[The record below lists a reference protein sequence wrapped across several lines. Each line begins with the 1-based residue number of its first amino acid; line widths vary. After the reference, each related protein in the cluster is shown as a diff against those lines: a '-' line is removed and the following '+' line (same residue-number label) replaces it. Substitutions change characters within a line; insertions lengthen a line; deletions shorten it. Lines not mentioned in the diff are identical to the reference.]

1 MCGISGLFSAE
12 GCVAGSAFAASVMAL
27 RHRGPDDQ
35 GSWQDRYCALGQTRL
50 AIIDL
55 AGGHQPLVGPE
66 EKHVLVVNG
75 EIYNFVELRQALT
88 REGHHFATQSDS
100 ETVLHAY
107 RAYGTQLFAHLNGM
121 FAFALYDRGER
132 RLLLAR
138 DRLGIKPLFY
148 AEHDGAVLFA
158 SEIKALLPL
167 LGFTP
172 ELNPSA
178 LLQYLQNQ
186 FSTGRETIFRGIF
199 RLLPGEYLQASA
211 DGIRLE
217 RYWSATSIGT
227 HRVSISEAE
236 ENLDALMAEVMHE
249 HMRSDVPYGLFLS
262 GGVDSGC
269 LLGKLSQY
277 RSAPVRTFSVGFPNS
292 PITDELPLARAYAE
306 QFGANHQ
313 EHAPSARQL
322 LDSLPLSIWA
332 TDELMRDA
340 ASLPTLQL
348 SQFASRGLKVVFSG
362 EGGDEVFAG
371 YGRYRVPRLERWL
384 KACLWPGSR
393 GFRSHGLLRGK
404 AVREFL
410 SDELYALRHQARQ
423 PFVEA
428 WRATPSD
435 WSDLQRMQYVDL
447 TTALPDNLL
456 VKADRLMM
464 CFGLEGRVP
473 FLDHRIVEFGLGL
486 PDRLKVRNRHG
497 KFLLKQWASGFL
509 SKQAL
514 FARKRGFNV
523 PLRAAFSQTELQ
535 RIAEHL
541 PNQDCVRHWFNST
554 ALRSRLERDQ
564 QRGVL
569 SRVGLALLQFAIW
582 HRFFVDS
589 HCQRPPDQLN
599 PLDLLQT

>member
-12 GCVAGSAFAASVMAL
+12 GCVAGPAFAASVTAL

-55 AGGHQPLVGPE
+55 AGGHQPLVGPQQQ
-66 EKHVLVVNG
+66 HVLVVNG
-75 EIYNFVELRQALT
+75 EIYNFVELRQDLE
-88 REGHHFATQSDS
+88 RQGHHFATQSDS
-100 ETVLHAY
+100 ETILHAY
-107 RAYGTQLFAHLNGM
+107 RAYGTKLFPHLNGM

-132 RLLLAR
+132 QLLLAR

-148 AEHDGAVLFA
+148 AEHRGAILFA
-158 SEIKALLPL
+158 SEVKALLTL

-186 FSTGRETIFRGIF
+186 FTTGRETIFRGIF
-199 RLLPGEYLQASA
+199 RLLPGEFLQASTE
-211 DGIRLE
+211 GIQLK
-217 RYWSATSIGT
+217 RYWSATTVTTNSL
-227 HRVSISEAE
+227 SLSEAQE
-236 ENLDALMAEVMHE
+236 SLDALMAQVMRE

-269 LLGKLSQY
+269 LLAKLSEY
-277 RSAPVRTFSVGFPNS
+277 RRAPVRSFSVGFPNS
-292 PITDELPLARAYAE
+292 SVTDELPLARAYAQ

-348 SQFASRGLKVVFSG
+348 SEFASRELKVVFSG

-393 GFRSHGLLRGK
+393 GFRSHGLMRGK
-404 AVREFL
+404 ALRQL
-410 SDELYALRHQARQ
+410 LGDQLYALRDQARQ
-423 PFVEA
+423 PFIEA
-428 WRATPSD
+428 WRAAPRD

-447 TTALPDNLL
+447 TTALADNLL

-473 FLDHRIVEFGLGL
+473 LLDHRIVEFGLSL
-486 PDRLKVRNRHG
+486 PDRLKVDNKQG
-497 KFLLKQWASGFL
+497 KYLLKKWASGFL
-509 SKQAL
+509 SKHAL

-523 PLRAAFSQTELQ
+523 PLRAGLSRKELQ
-535 RIAEHL
+535 RIAYQL
-541 PNQDCVRHWFNST
+541 PKQGCMRHWFHAQTVSNW
-554 ALRSRLERDQ
+554 LERDRQ
-564 QRGVL
+564 AGVL

-582 HRFFVDS
+582 HRLFVDGDG
-589 HCQRPPDQLN
+589 QRPPDQLD
-599 PLDLLQT
+599 PLELVET